1 MLKGESMTLKELES
15 FREDLKTVTGFTDVE
30 LDRLESEFCALPVSE
45 EQKVLYNTFFAIFV
59 YGAMVQRDI

>member
-1 MLKGESMTLKELES
+1 MEELES
-15 FREDLKTVTGFTDVE
+15 FREDLKTETGFTDVE